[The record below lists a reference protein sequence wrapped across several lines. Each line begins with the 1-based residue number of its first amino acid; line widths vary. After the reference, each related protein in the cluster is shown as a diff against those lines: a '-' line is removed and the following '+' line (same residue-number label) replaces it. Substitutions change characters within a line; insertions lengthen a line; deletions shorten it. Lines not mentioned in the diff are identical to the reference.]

1 MKAISPF
8 VALILLALTACPSS
22 GGNVVPASAP
32 GYNVTVLFDD
42 SVQEKYKQSFRDAA
56 ARWEKIITGDQP
68 DVTNVSTSSNCKEV
82 KVNMPGS
89 VTVDDVVILVGTF
102 TEAPGGLLGFAGPC
116 GVRKSNGLTV
126 LGEMKFDTADLDGLI
141 ADGQLNATI
150 THEMAHVLG
159 LGTLWDNVNLVK
171 YAGDAD
177 KNGCDD
183 NPRYTGAKGIAEYKK
198 LGGADAD
205 VPVENGFGPGSCEGH
220 WRESVFKKELMT
232 SFLNDGTNP
241 LSRLSIASMEDLG
254 YSVSYGSAES
264 FTLSLP
270 DLLPQ
275 AQPLELPRTILIH
288 PTIVINDRP

>member
-1 MKAISPF
+1 MKFISP
-8 VALILLALTACPSS
+8 LIVLLLLILTACPS
-22 GGNVVPASAP
+22 GNVVPPSAP
-32 GYNVTVLFDD
+32 GYNVTVLFDN

-56 ARWEKIITGDQP
+56 ARWEKIITGDLS
-68 DVTNVSTSSNCKEV
+68 DVTNVSTSSNCSEV
-82 KVNMPGS
+82 SVSGT

-116 GVRKSNGLTV
+116 GVRKSNALTI
-126 LGEMKFDTADLDGLI
+126 LGEMKFDTKDMDGLL

-150 THEMAHVLG
+150 THEMGHVLG
-159 LGTLWDNVNLVK
+159 LGTLWDNLNLVK

-198 LGGADAD
+198 LLGTDAD

-232 SFLNDGTNP
+232 SFLNDGANP
-241 LSRLSIASMEDLG
+241 LSKLSIASMEDLG
-254 YSVSYGSAES
+254 YTVSYGSAEL
-264 FTLSLP
+264 FSLNLP
-270 DLLPQ
+270 ELLPQ
-275 AQPLELPRTILIH
+275 AQPLRTTHTVLVH
-288 PTIVINDRP
+288 PTGVIDDRP